1 MSYECEQRINR
12 LARFNSEGNKSL
24 QIDFKQ
30 HEMQFFG
37 YIQNA
42 ENELLEW
49 RYDVLFVGSEVQF
62 ELIIN
67 TNHNK
72 SFTQSEKQMDLFRY
86 LD

>member
-30 HEMQFFG
+30 HGMQFFG

-42 ENELLEW
+42 ENEVLEW
-49 RYDVLFVGSEVQF
+49 RYDVLFEDSGMQF
-62 ELIIN
+62 KLIIN
-67 TNHNK
+67 TNHN
-72 SFTQSEKQMDLFRY
+72 QSLKQQEKQMDLFRY

>member
-1 MSYECEQRINR
+1 
-12 LARFNSEGNKSL
+12 
-24 QIDFKQ
+24 
-30 HEMQFFG
+30 MQFFG

-67 TNHNK
+67 TNHNQ

>member
-1 MSYECEQRINR
+1 MSYELEQRIDR

-24 QIDFKQ
+24 QIDFKHQ
-30 HEMQFFG
+30 GMQFFG

-42 ENELLEW
+42 ENEVLEW
-49 RYDVLFVGSEVQF
+49 RYNVLFEGSGMQF

-67 TNHNK
+67 TNHNQ

>member
-1 MSYECEQRINR
+1 MSYELEQRIDR
-12 LARFNSEGNKSL
+12 LSRFNIEGNKSL

-30 HEMQFFG
+30 HGMQFFV

-42 ENELLEW
+42 ENEVLEW
-49 RYDVLFVGSEVQF
+49 RYDVLFEGSGVQF

-67 TNHNK
+67 TNHNQ
-72 SFTQSEKQMDLFRY
+72 SFTQPEKQMDLFRY

>member
-1 MSYECEQRINR
+1 MSYELEQRIDR
-12 LARFNSEGNKSL
+12 LSRFNIEGNKSL

-30 HEMQFFG
+30 HGMQFFG

-49 RYDVLFVGSEVQF
+49 RYDVLFEGCNLLIK
-62 ELIIN
+62 LIIN
-67 TNHNK
+67 TNHNQ
-72 SFTQSEKQMDLFRY
+72 SFTQPEKQMDLFRY

>member
-24 QIDFKQ
+24 QIDYKQ
-30 HEMQFFG
+30 HGMQFFV

-42 ENELLEW
+42 ENEVLEW
-49 RYDVLFVGSEVQF
+49 RYDVLFEGSGMQF
-62 ELIIN
+62 KLIIN
-67 TNHNK
+67 TNHNQR
-72 SFTQSEKQMDLFRY
+72 FVQPEKQVDLFRY

>member
-1 MSYECEQRINR
+1 MSYELEQRIDR
-12 LARFNSEGNKSL
+12 LSRFNIEGNKSL
-24 QIDFKQ
+24 QIDFKHQ
-30 HEMQFFG
+30 EMQFFG

-67 TNHNK
+67 TNHNQ